1 MTSEKLLSHK
11 EQEGL
16 FLSAPVES
24 KEYQDV
30 LEALD
35 FQDEAYW
42 DTHQKLCV
50 NGMFRNRE
58 EHGRPI
64 SGSDADCPDYVE
76 GEREYW
82 GSLTGKVLIW

>member
-1 MTSEKLLSHK
+1 MSEKLLSHE
-11 EQEGL
+11 EQEAV
-16 FLSAPVES
+16 FLSAPVGS
-24 KEYQDV
+24 KEYHDV

-35 FQDEAYW
+35 FQDETYW
-42 DTHQKLCV
+42 DTHQELCV

-58 EHGRPI
+58 EHGLPI

-82 GSLTGKVLIW
+82 ERHLSERF